1 MKIQL
6 YHFSLKKT
14 VFFPIFLLFLQILYC
29 ADYFEEGKRLL
40 LEDRPGEAVTA
51 FFAASKESTVPPSI
65 NLYLGVSYLRLGKY
79 NEALSY
85 LSLGRKTDAVNS
97 YLYSYNMGNIYFLQG
112 RFDASEQAYNDTIAA
127 NGLYAP
133 AFLNRANARIKLDK
147 HEGALQ
153 DYKIYLNLEPE
164 TLQRPSIIKLISL
177 LESAAEEAAKAK
189 AFAEA
194 QRAAEEAERAAEE
207 KLKKYKAEEAAKAKA
222 LAEAQKAAEE
232 AERKAAEER
241 YKKLMDEVNSSL
253 LSVDEADALSVGA
266 EGTLDYTE
274 ENELD

>member
-1 MKIQL
+1 MKTHFYQL
-6 YHFSLKKT
+6 KFKKNILFAVFLSFFS
-14 VFFPIFLLFLQILYC
+14 VLF
-29 ADYFEEGKRLL
+29 AVDYFEEGKKLL
-40 LEDRPGEAVTA
+40 NEDKPKEAVSVL
-51 FFAASKESTVPPSI
+51 FKASQEPGAPKSVY
-65 NLYLGVSYLRLGKY
+65 LYLGVAYFRIGKY
-79 NEALSY
+79 SDALTY
-85 LSLGRKTDAVNS
+85 LSQGKDNDILNGH
-97 YLYSYNMGNIYFLQG
+97 LYYYNIGNVYFLQNQYE
-112 RFDASEQAYNDTIAA
+112 ASELAYSDAISS
-127 NGLYAP
+127 NGVYAP
-133 AFLNRANARIKLDK
+133 AFLNRANARMKLEK
-147 HEGALQ
+147 LEGALQ

>member
-1 MKIQL
+1 MQHQRKAPFRLRSICIWA
-6 YHFSLKKT
+6 SLICGWENTTKRSRT
-14 VFFPIFLLFLQILYC
+14 FRW
-29 ADYFEEGKRLL
+29 EEK
-40 LEDRPGEAVTA
+40 PT
-51 FFAASKESTVPPSI
+51 PSI
-65 NLYLGVSYLRLGKY
+65 P
-79 NEALSY
+79 
-85 LSLGRKTDAVNS
+85 TCTH
-97 YLYSYNMGNIYFLQG
+97 
-112 RFDASEQAYNDTIAA
+112 TIWEISIF
-127 NGLYAP
+127 Y
-133 AFLNRANARIKLDK
+133 K